1 MTLLSVGK
9 VGISGY
15 RDRIFMYRKK
25 SGKSMRAAM
34 RLPKINIASTTIPNI
49 AMVCTVDPPPDTKIS
64 SVEFIALS
72 ANPRS

>member
-1 MTLLSVGK
+1 
-9 VGISGY
+9 
-15 RDRIFMYRKK
+15 MYRKK

-34 RLPKINIASTTIPNI
+34 RLAKINIASTTIPKI
-49 AMVCTVDPPPDTKIS
+49 AMVCTVDPPPNTKIS